1 MEIHFVK
8 ASPCRNTTVFLE
20 DAIGPE
26 DYADIAKLAMDGD
39 YLAAEQAGFLVA
51 PQSAGSV
58 LRLEMAGGEF
68 CGNATLAL
76 AALAVKRGLA
86 AAETEFLVE
95 CSGAKT
101 PLACVVEPRSRGRF
115 LVGAE
120 MPGAQSVAPLTLQAA
135 DRDFSGGLVELPG
148 IRHFCFAAD
157 VPPTRREYD
166 DILDALIAAGGADA
180 YGVIPY
186 QRQGTACTIRP
197 YIGVPETGSRVF
209 EQACGS
215 GSLAL
220 GCWLARDGGGR
231 FTVSQPGGTIAVEPG
246 VPSIAATVYFPCE
259 GSLFVPDEVLR
270 EDG

>member
-1 MEIHFVK
+1 MDIHFVK

-20 DAIGPE
+20 GDVRPE
-26 DYADIAKLAMDGD
+26 DYAAIANLAMDSD
-39 YLAAEQAGFLVA
+39 YLAAEQAGFLAA
-51 PQSAGSV
+51 PRDDGAV

-76 AALAVKRGLA
+76 AALAVTRGLA
-86 AAETEFLVE
+86 EVETEFLVE
-95 CSGAKT
+95 CSGAET
-101 PLACVVEPRSRGRF
+101 PLACVVEARSRGRY

-120 MPGAQSVAPLTLQAA
+120 MPGAQSVTPLTIPAA
-135 DRDFSGGLVELPG
+135 GREFSGGLVELPG

-166 DILDALIAAGGADA
+166 AILDALFASGEAGA

-197 YIGVPETGSRVF
+197 YVGVADTKSRVF

-220 GCWLARDGGGR
+220 GIWLGRDGDGR

-259 GSLFVPDEVLR
+259 GNLFVPEELLR